1 MSAFMQYSCCTPR
14 MFKKSKKTTSAV
26 EPVLDSTTD
35 DDLKD
40 DILKFSMTQNMEYKL
55 IRFIVEKNIKSVL
68 II

>member
-1 MSAFMQYSCCTPR
+1 

-40 DILKFSMTQNMEYKL
+40 DILKFSMTQICVVCDLVLEYKL